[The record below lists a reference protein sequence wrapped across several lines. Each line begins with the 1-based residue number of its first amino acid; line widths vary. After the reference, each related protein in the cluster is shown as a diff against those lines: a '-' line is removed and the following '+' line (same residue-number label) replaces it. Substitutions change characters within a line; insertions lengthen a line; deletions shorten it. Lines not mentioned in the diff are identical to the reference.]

1 MADPFDE
8 IGRTLKALRD
18 TSNADADRTIK
29 ALREAAQRDN
39 AVRGMVAQIGTAL
52 ADVVQ
57 LLERM
62 ADDKGDD
69 KMAGLVSAL
78 RDGLAGIKQ
87 EAPVVNVAAPV
98 VNVAPAMVTV
108 EPVIAASDWTSLRVE
123 MPVNSLGRP
132 TGSMTITKVR

>member
-1 MADPFDE
+1 MADPIDD
-8 IGRTLKALRD
+8 IARTLKSLRE
-18 TSNADADRTIK
+18 TSKTDSDRTIS
-29 ALREAAQRDN
+29 ALREAAQRDS

-69 KMAGLVSAL
+69 KMNGLVAAL
-78 RDGLAGIKQ
+78 RDGLAAIKQ

-98 VNVAPAMVTV
+98 VNVAPAVV
-108 EPVIAASDWTSLRVE
+108 EVKPVIASDWTSLRVE